1 MNVVFSSSDLYAK
14 CTGIAIYSLLTSNKH
29 IEMLNIYL
37 ITTDMTN
44 SNQQKI
50 KNMCISF
57 GRNIKIIEATEILK
71 AAQNELALA
80 DFKGGLNTY
89 VRAMANKIMPSD
101 VKRALFVDSDLM
113 FTGSIEE
120 IEKLE
125 MGNNVIAGVPEIMLL
140 TKSVCYEDEEL
151 LEACKNYVNYGVVYI
166 NLENWRKLDGDKK
179 IKECVV
185 NAKNPFKIA
194 EQSIMNLTFKDHTMI
209 IPVKYN
215 YYTIL
220 HGISYK
226 NLCKWYQRRR
236 VFSENELQQA
246 ENNPIIIHFVG
257 DYFNRPWYNNNIC
270 RFKDTYME
278 YYLKSP
284 WGNEPLDSSP
294 EDFSVIFK
302 VYYSILIFLRKNYF
316 DTTYFKLRYIVVQW
330 FRERIPGIDK
340 IRRKV

>member
-14 CTGIAIYSLLTSNKH
+14 CTGIAIYSLLTSNKD
-29 IEMLNIYL
+29 IEMLNVYL
-37 ITTDMTN
+37 IITDMTN
-44 SNQQKI
+44 SNQQLI
-50 KNMCISF
+50 KNMCMSF
-57 GRNIKIIEATEILK
+57 GRNLTIIQATEILK
-71 AAQNELALA
+71 AAQKELGLA

-89 VRAMANKIMPSD
+89 VRSMANKFMPND
-101 VKRALFVDSDLM
+101 VKKALFVDSDLV
-113 FTGSIEE
+113 FTGSVKE
-120 IEKLE
+120 IEKLD
-125 MGNNVIAGVPEIMLL
+125 MGDNVIAGVPEIMLL

-166 NLENWRKLDGDKK
+166 NLENWRKIEGDKM
-179 IKECVV
+179 IKKCVI

-194 EQSIMNLTFKDHTMI
+194 EQSIMNLTFRDYTMT
-209 IPVKYN
+209 IPAKYN

-220 HGISYK
+220 HGVSYK

-236 VFSENELQQA
+236 VFSEKELQEA

-257 DYFNRPWYNNNIC
+257 DYFNRPWFNENIC
-270 RFKDTYME
+270 RFKECYMH

-284 WGNEPLDSSP
+284 WGTEPLDSVP
-294 EDFSVIFK
+294 KDFALPFK
-302 VYYSILIFLRKNYF
+302 FYYSILIFLRKNYF

-330 FRERIPGIDK
+330 IRERLPNIDQ